1 MNKASVASLFFF
13 IAVAGPVADRAFGQ
27 SFPTRPVRI
36 LAPDAGGGADVVAR
50 IIAQGLTTAFS
61 QQVIV
66 ENRGGNGA
74 IPAELVAKATP
85 DGHTLLV
92 FGSPIWLLPLLQ
104 DNVPYDPVRDFAP
117 VIMATTAPNILTV
130 HPSLPVSSVKELIA
144 MAKAKPGTLNYAAGI
159 SGAFTHL
166 AGELFNSMAGVKII
180 GVPYKGTAQALND
193 LIGGQ
198 VQMQFSSAASV
209 TPHIASGRLKALAIT
224 SAARSPLFPGLD
236 TVAATLPGFE
246 AVSIIGM
253 FAPIK
258 TPAATVRLL
267 NRETAAVLQKDEVRQ
282 RFVTFGTE
290 VAANSPE
297 EFLAVMKSEVARWGK
312 VVADAGIRAGGNN

>member
-1 MNKASVASLFFF
+1 MVSLIFCVAAAGFFPGTAAS
-13 IAVAGPVADRAFGQ
+13 Q
-27 SFPTRPVRI
+27 SFPVKPVRI
-36 LAPDAGGGADVVAR
+36 FAPDAGGGADVVAR
-50 IIAQGLTTAFS
+50 IIAQGLSTSLS
-61 QQVIV
+61 QQFIV

-74 IPAELVAKATP
+74 IPADIVAKSTP

-209 TPHIASGRLKALAIT
+209 TGHISSGRLKALAVT
-224 SAARSPLFPGLD
+224 SAARSSLFPTLD
-236 TVAATLPGFE
+236 TVASTLPGFE

-258 TPAATVRLL
+258 TPAETVRLL
-267 NRETAAVLQKDEVRQ
+267 NRETAAVLKKDEVRQ

-312 VVADAGIRAGGNN
+312 VIVDAGIRAGGNN